1 MNYKVGDVLY
11 LVPPSWP
18 RNQVLVQIIEIRDPR
33 FCTVIIRSNK
43 PPDFLKNGDHRVV
56 DTRDLRLLIKCPE
69 YLK

>member
-1 MNYKVGDVLY
+1 
-11 LVPPSWP
+11 
-18 RNQVLVQIIEIRDPR
+18 VQIIEIRDPR